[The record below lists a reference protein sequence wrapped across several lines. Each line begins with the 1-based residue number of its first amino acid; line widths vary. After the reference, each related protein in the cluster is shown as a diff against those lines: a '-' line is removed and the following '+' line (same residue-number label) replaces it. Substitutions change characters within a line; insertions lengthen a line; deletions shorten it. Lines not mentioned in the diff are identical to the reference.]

1 MWQTVYGIRGCAKP
15 FLQHTLSNM
24 TSPNTPRYA
33 ARLNAFKIGAQA
45 YWPGKNTVT
54 TADLLARAATAGLTA
69 ADLNYPDHFVDDTPA
84 DLARALQD
92 NGMVLNGLA
101 MRYYTDPGFKLG
113 AFTHPDAA
121 VRRAAIDE
129 TKRGLDTLADM
140 NGTLMTLWMGQDG
153 FDYSFQMDY
162 ARAWDATLE
171 AMAEVADHNPA
182 IDIALEYKPNEPRAF
197 ALMPDAATTLLALGA
212 LNRPN
217 TGVTLDFAH
226 VLYADEMPAFAA
238 ALVAR
243 HSRILGVHL
252 NDGYGKWD
260 NGLMVGAV
268 HPIQTIELLVELE
281 RAGYDGT
288 IYFDTFPDHSGLDP
302 VAEARTNI
310 EVVERLRG
318 IAAGLVGDVALQ
330 EAIAR
335 QDAPTAMRLVQAAML
350 A

>member
-1 MWQTVYGIRGCAKP
+1 MDQTAP
-15 FLQHTLSNM
+15 
-24 TSPNTPRYA
+24 PRFA
-33 ARLNAFKIGAQA
+33 ARLNAFKIGAAA

-69 ADLNYPDHFVDDTPA
+69 ADLNYPDHFVDDSPG
-84 DLARALQD
+84 ALVAALED
-92 NGMVLNGLA
+92 AGMELNGMA

-113 AFTHPDAA
+113 AFTHPDAE

-129 TKRGLDTLADM
+129 TRRGLDVLADM
-140 NGTLMTLWMGQDG
+140 GGRLMTLWMGQDG

-162 ARAWDATLE
+162 GAAWARTIE
-171 AMAEVADHNPA
+171 AMAEVADHNPD

-197 ALMPDAATTLLALGA
+197 ALMPDAATTLLALNEIGRA
-212 LNRPN
+212 N

-226 VLYADEMPAFAA
+226 ALYADEMPAFAA

-268 HPIQTIELLVELE
+268 HPIQTVELLVELE
-281 RAGYDGT
+281 RAGYDGA

-302 VAEARTNI
+302 VEEARTNI
-310 EVVERLRG
+310 EVVTRLRT
-318 IAAGLVGDVALQ
+318 IARDLVGHAELQ
-330 EAIAR
+330 AAIQR
-335 QDAPTAMRLVQAAML
+335 QDAPLAMRLVQAAML
-350 A
+350 S

>member
-1 MWQTVYGIRGCAKP
+1 MKENNKP
-15 FLQHTLSNM
+15 RVAT
-24 TSPNTPRYA
+24 
-33 ARLNAFKIGAQA
+33 RLNAFKIGASE
-45 YWPGKNTVT
+45 YWPGKNSIT
-54 TADLLARAATAGLTA
+54 TADLLARAATAGLNA
-69 ADLNYPDHFVDDTPA
+69 ADLNYPDHFLDDSTA
-84 DLARALQD
+84 DLTRALDD
-92 NGMVLNGLA
+92 NGMILNGLA
-101 MRYYTDPGFKLG
+101 MRYYTESGYKLG
-113 AFTHPDAA
+113 AFTHPDPT

-129 TKRGLDTLADM
+129 TKRGLDVLAEM
-140 NGTLMTLWMGQDG
+140 GGNLMTLWMGQDG

-162 ARAWDATLE
+162 KRAWGDTIE
-171 AMAEVADHNPA
+171 AMIEVADHMPA

-197 ALMPDAATTLLALGA
+197 ALMPDAATTLLAIKEIGR
-212 LNRPN
+212 NN

-268 HPIQTIELLVELE
+268 HPIQTVELLVELE
-281 RAGYDGT
+281 RLGYDGA

-302 VAEARTNI
+302 VEEARTNI
-310 EVVERLRG
+310 EVLQRLR
-318 IAAGLVGDVALQ
+318 ATAEKLVGSVELQ
-330 EAIAR
+330 SAIAR
-335 QDAPTAMRLVQAAML
+335 QDAPKAMRLVQATML

>member
-1 MWQTVYGIRGCAKP
+1 MEAKKP
-15 FLQHTLSNM
+15 PLF
-24 TSPNTPRYA
+24 A
-33 ARLNAFKIGAQA
+33 ARLNAFKIGSSD
-45 YWPGKNTVT
+45 YWPGKNVIT

-69 ADLNYPDHFVDDTPA
+69 ADLNYPDHFVHDSPA
-84 DLARALQD
+84 DLTQALGD
-92 NGMVLNGLA
+92 SGMKLNGLA
-101 MRYYTDPGFKLG
+101 MRYYTDPGYKLG
-113 AFTHPDAA
+113 AFTHPDPK

-129 TKRGLDTLADM
+129 TKRGLDALADM
-140 NGTLMTLWMGQDG
+140 GGNLMTLWMGQDG

-162 ARAWDATLE
+162 AQAWAATIE
-171 AMAEVADHNPA
+171 AMIEVADHNPA

-197 ALMPDAATTLLALGA
+197 AMMPDAATTLLAIKDIG
-212 LNRPN
+212 RDN

-268 HPIQTIELLVELE
+268 HPVQTVELLVELE

-288 IYFDTFPDHSGLDP
+288 LYFDTFPDHSGLDP

-310 EVVERLRG
+310 EVVERLRAT
-318 IAAGLVGDVALQ
+318 AARLVSDTALQ
-330 EAIAR
+330 SAIAR
-335 QDAPTAMRLVQAAML
+335 QDAPVAMRLVQAALL

>member
-1 MWQTVYGIRGCAKP
+1 MKENNKP
-15 FLQHTLSNM
+15 RF
-24 TSPNTPRYA
+24 A
-33 ARLNAFKIGAQA
+33 ARLNAFKIGASE
-45 YWPGKNTVT
+45 YWPGKNSIT
-54 TADLLARAATAGLTA
+54 TADLLARAATAGLNA
-69 ADLNYPDHFVDDTPA
+69 ADLNYPDHFLDDSTA
-84 DLARALQD
+84 DLTRALDD
-92 NGMVLNGLA
+92 NGMILNGLA
-101 MRYYTDPGFKLG
+101 MRYYTESGYKLG
-113 AFTHPDAA
+113 AFTHPDPT

-129 TKRGLDTLADM
+129 TKRGLDVLAEM
-140 NGTLMTLWMGQDG
+140 GGNLMTLWMGQDG

-162 ARAWDATLE
+162 KRAWGDTIE
-171 AMAEVADHNPA
+171 AMIEVADHMPA

-197 ALMPDAATTLLALGA
+197 ALMPDAATTLLAIKEIG
-212 LNRPN
+212 RDN

-268 HPIQTIELLVELE
+268 HPIQTVELLVELE
-281 RAGYDGT
+281 RLGYDGA

-302 VAEARTNI
+302 VEETRTNI
-310 EVVERLRG
+310 EVLQRLR
-318 IAAGLVGDVALQ
+318 ATAEKLVGSVELQ
-330 EAIAR
+330 SAIAR
-335 QDAPTAMRLVQAAML
+335 QDAPKAMRLVQATML

>member
-1 MWQTVYGIRGCAKP
+1 
-15 FLQHTLSNM
+15 M
-24 TSPNTPRYA
+24 TNSHSPRFA
-33 ARLNAFKIGAQA
+33 ARLNAFKIGAA
-45 YWPGKNTVT
+45 DYWPGKNSVT

-69 ADLNYPDHFVDDTPA
+69 ADLNYPDHFVNDTPA
-84 DLARALQD
+84 DLSRALDD
-92 NGMVLNGLA
+92 NGMVLNGMA
-101 MRYYTDPGFKLG
+101 MRYYTDPGYKLG
-113 AFTHPDAA
+113 AFTHPDKA

-129 TKRGLDTLADM
+129 TKRGLDVLAEM
-140 NGTLMTLWMGQDG
+140 GGSLMTLWMGQDG

-162 ARAWDATLE
+162 ARAWGDTIE

-182 IDIALEYKPNEPRAF
+182 LDIALEYKPNEPRAF
-197 ALMPDAATTLLALGA
+197 ALMPDAATTLLAIKEIG
-212 LNRPN
+212 RDN

-268 HPIQTIELLVELE
+268 HPIQTVELLVELE
-281 RAGYDGT
+281 RCGYDGA

-302 VAEARTNI
+302 VEEARTNI
-310 EVVERLRG
+310 EVVERLRAT
-318 IAAGLVGDVALQ
+318 AARLVANADLQ
-330 EAIAR
+330 AAIAR
-335 QDAPTAMRLVQAAML
+335 QDAPVAMRLVQAAML

>member
-1 MWQTVYGIRGCAKP
+1 MNT
-15 FLQHTLSNM
+15 HS
-24 TSPNTPRYA
+24 TPRFA
-33 ARLNAFKIGAQA
+33 ARLNAFKLGAEA
-45 YWPGKNTVT
+45 YWPGKKTIT
-54 TADLLARAATAGLTA
+54 TADLLARAATADLTA
-69 ADLNYPDHFVDDTPA
+69 ADLNFPDHFVHDRPA
-84 DLARALQD
+84 DLTRVLED
-92 NGMVLNGLA
+92 NGMILNGMA
-101 MRYYTDPGFKLG
+101 MRYYTDPGYKLG

-121 VRRAAIDE
+121 VRRTAIDE

-140 NGTLMTLWMGQDG
+140 GGKLMTLWMGQDG
-153 FDYSFQMDY
+153 FDYSFQMHY
-162 ARAWDATLE
+162 AQAWDHTLA
-171 AMAEVADHNPA
+171 AMAEVADHNPD

-197 ALMPDAATTLLALGA
+197 ALMPDAATTLLAIKDVG
-212 LNRPN
+212 RRN

-281 RAGYDGT
+281 RTGYKGA

-302 VAEARTNI
+302 VEEARTNI
-310 EVVERLRG
+310 DVVQRLRR
-318 IAAGLVGDVALQ
+318 IAARLVDDTAL
-330 EAIAR
+330 EAAIAR
-335 QDAPTAMRLVQAAML
+335 QDAPMAMRLVQGAML
-350 A
+350 S